1 MRTFTW
7 IAVLLAA
14 LLIGTMVVAAR
25 QSSTA
30 ARPAAAAPGRSA
42 SGTRY
47 VLTGSIKELM
57 HGIIDPSADA
67 LWDSVSYDVTAAG
80 VVETV
85 PRSDD
90 DWYAVRRH
98 ALLLAEAANLLRLPG
113 RRVAPARPIPGMEDE
128 PPGPEDLTPAQIQV
142 RIDAD
147 PARFARLAQGL
158 TDAAVLAITAV
169 DARSVDGLSEAGD
182 KLDRACEACHLEYWY
197 PKGQAPAVPTSI
209 RKKK

>member
-1 MRTFTW
+1 MRTFPW
-7 IAVLLAA
+7 IAVPLAVLLTGSIA
-14 LLIGTMVVAAR
+14 VAAR

-30 ARPAAAAPGRSA
+30 ARPSAAAPGRPA
-42 SGTRY
+42 PGTRF

-67 LWDSVSYDVTAAG
+67 LWDAVAYDVTAAG

-85 PRSDD
+85 PQTDE

-113 RRVAPARPIPGMEDE
+113 RRVAPARPIPGMEEE

-142 RIDAD
+142 RLDGD

-169 DARSVDGLSEAGD
+169 DARSVEGLSEAGD

-197 PKGQAPAVPTSI
+197 PKGKAPAVPTSV